1 MNGDRDGD
9 GDQSGR
15 VGTRVTDSGAVG
27 DRVYLDGTY
36 VGGRDVNVQHV
47 HLESEPERP
56 DRYLY
61 QLPPDIGDFTG
72 RDGDLARLR
81 RLLRRERRD
90 TPVVISAIAGKAGVG
105 KTALATKVA
114 HQLRSRFPDGQL
126 YVNLRGAETN
136 RLNPADV
143 LGEFLLALGVPRAAI
158 PDDLNERASRY
169 RARLAGRKVLVLLD
183 NAVSA
188 AQVRLLLPGSS
199 SSAALITSR
208 AMLTGLEGANFVTL
222 EVLEAEE
229 AVRLLGKIAGRK
241 RVAAEPA
248 AARRIVELCGCLPLA
263 VRIAGAKLAARPHWR
278 LQRLVKRLTDERSRL
293 EELTVGDLEVRASF
307 ALSYR
312 GLAPDEQRTF
322 RLLGLLEAPDFPSWV
337 AGAML
342 DEDPSDAEE
351 LVERLVEAHV
361 LEVAREAGDV
371 AGSAPPDPATEPYGT
386 RYRFHDLL
394 RVFAREKLLDDPA
407 QDREAALQ
415 QALRVYLAV
424 AGQAAAQVDPA
435 RRLRG
440 AGGVAEPEPLGE
452 RFQIPERLL
461 DDPVAWL
468 AMERT
473 SLIAAVEQA
482 HERRFWELCWRL
494 AASLAY
500 ICDLHN
506 HWTDWQHTQ
515 ELALDASRQA
525 GNRHAEANGLRSLG
539 TVHLRQI
546 GSEPLVENRLE
557 QAIAHF
563 EQCLPIFRELKDRRG
578 EAQTRHDLANA
589 YVEQSRIDKAMWC
602 LRRCKVLFDKEQ
614 DASGQAW
621 TTFSFGLVHRI
632 QGRYEQAMG
641 CFQKAL
647 VAMRAIGDR
656 HGEGYAL
663 VNCGVVLRDQKQ
675 PEPALNYFRAAVA
688 IFEEQGDRDGQTW
701 CLLNAGHVYRD
712 LGRLPEALDL
722 LRRGLDSFRRVDDR
736 MGQAWTLVNVGQVHR
751 EQGHLCDA
759 LAALAECLRLFQ
771 ELHDKRGKAWAF
783 VSLGDVR
790 RLQGKHHKALL
801 YLDRALPILRSFDL
815 RERLWEAKALSIRG
829 SVFADQEERLAAE
842 ADWRE
847 ALAIFTEL
855 GTSEAAQVQEWLEE
869 VTSTNDRP
877 DEGS

>member
-1 MNGDRDGD
+1 VTGDDDGNA
-9 GDQSGR
+9 GR
-15 VGTRVTDSGAVG
+15 PAREQLRVAESGAIG
-27 DRVYLDGTY
+27 DSVHLDGTY

-47 HLESEPERP
+47 HLESDQERP
-56 DRYLY
+56 DRYMF

-72 RDGDLARLR
+72 RNGDLARLR
-81 RLLRRERRD
+81 RLLRREPRD

-126 YVNLRGAETN
+126 YVNLRGAETQ
-136 RLNPADV
+136 RLDPADV

-158 PDDLNERASRY
+158 PDDLDERASRY
-169 RARLAGRKVLVLLD
+169 RARLADRSVLVLLD
-183 NAVSA
+183 NAVSE

-208 AMLTGLEGANFVTL
+208 AKLTGLEGANFVTL

-229 AVRLLGKIAGRK
+229 AIRLLAKIAGRK
-241 RVAAEPA
+241 RVAAEA
-248 AARRIVELCGCLPLA
+248 EAARRIVELCGYLPLA
-263 VRIAGAKLAARPHWR
+263 VRIAGAKLAAREYWPLR
-278 LQRLVKRLTDERSRL
+278 RLVERLTDERRRL
-293 EELTVGDLEVRASF
+293 AELTVGDLEVRASF

-312 GLAPDEQRTF
+312 GLTAAQQRTF

-351 LVERLVEAHV
+351 LVDKLVEAHV
-361 LEVAREAGDV
+361 LEVAKKAGDTGV
-371 AGSAPPDPATEPYGT
+371 AAPPDPATEPFGT

-394 RVFAREKLLDDPA
+394 RVFARERLLDDPA
-407 QDREAALQ
+407 QERETALR
-415 QALRVYLAV
+415 QALRVYLVV
-424 AGQAAAQVDPA
+424 ASQAAARVDPA
-435 RRLRG
+435 RRLRE
-440 AGGVAEPEPLGE
+440 AGEPVEPEPLGQ
-452 RFQIPERLL
+452 RFHVPERLL
-461 DDPVAWL
+461 DNPVAWL

-482 HERRFWELCWRL
+482 HERGFWELCWRL

-500 ICDLHN
+500 LCDLHN

-515 ELALDASRQA
+515 ELALEASRQA

-539 TVHLRQI
+539 TVHLRQM
-546 GSEPLVENRLE
+546 GSEPLGETRLE

-578 EAQTRHDLANA
+578 EAQTLHDLANA
-589 YVEQSRIDKAMWC
+589 YVEQSRIDKAMWS
-602 LRRCKVLFDKEQ
+602 LRRCKVLFDKAQ
-614 DASGQAW
+614 DPSGQAW

-632 QGRYEQAMG
+632 QGRYERAMG
-641 CFQKAL
+641 CFQESLAAMKAI
-647 VAMRAIGDR
+647 RDR

-663 VNCGVVLRDQKQ
+663 VNIGVVLRDQKNH
-675 PEPALNYFRAAVA
+675 EPALEMFREAVA

-701 CLLNAGHVYRD
+701 CLINAGHVYRD
-712 LGRLPEALDL
+712 LGLLPQALDL
-722 LRRGLDSFRRVDDR
+722 LSRGLDSFRGVDDR
-736 MGQAWTLVNVGQVHR
+736 MGQAWTLVNIGQVHR

-759 LAALAECLRLFQ
+759 LVALAESLKLFQ
-771 ELHDKRGKAWAF
+771 DLRDKRGKAWVF

-790 RLQGKHHKALL
+790 RLQDQPNKALR
-801 YLDRALPILRSFDL
+801 YLNRALLVLRSFEL
-815 RERLWEAKALSIRG
+815 RERLWEAKALSSRG
-829 SVFADQEERLAAE
+829 RVLADRGQRPDAE

-847 ALAIFTEL
+847 ALTIFTAL
-855 GTSEAAQVQEWLEE
+855 ATSEAAQVQEWLEAGDH
-869 VTSTNDRP
+869 NGGP
-877 DEGS
+877 A